1 VSGADVSQIAV
12 PVVWLGMV
20 LAISFVETPLK
31 FRAPGIT
38 MLLGLGI
45 GRLVFR
51 ALAVVELTLTGV
63 LTTAR
68 VLGDRTTAVVVLTSL
83 LWAVLVVQVA
93 VLLSGLGRRARLLL
107 TGGNLPRSRL
117 NLVDVALDRSKV
129 VLLRAL
135 RARAGFRD
143 RVVNPAPADIVA
155 GRTSPESG
163 RGLPAGVRRRA
174 ARSGLPRRRPGG
186 PRRMHTGDVRLPPD
200 PHVGV
205 HDHLARDTWFVRVT
219 ATYRAERR

>member
-38 MLLGLGI
+38 MPLGLGI

-63 LTTAR
+63 LTTAL
-68 VLGDRTTAVVVLTSL
+68 VLGDRTTAVVVLTSV

-93 VLLSGLGRRARLLL
+93 VSLSGFDRRARLLL

-117 NLVDVALDRSKV
+117 HLVDVALDGSKV
-129 VLLRAL
+129 VLLRVLGAL
-135 RARAGFRD
+135 LVSG
-143 RVVNPAPADIVA
+143 IV
-155 GRTSPESG
+155 
-163 RGLPAGVRRRA
+163 L
-174 ARSGLPRRRPGG
+174 
-186 PRRMHTGDVRLPPD
+186 
-200 PHVGV
+200 
-205 HDHLARDTWFVRVT
+205 
-219 ATYRAERR
+219 